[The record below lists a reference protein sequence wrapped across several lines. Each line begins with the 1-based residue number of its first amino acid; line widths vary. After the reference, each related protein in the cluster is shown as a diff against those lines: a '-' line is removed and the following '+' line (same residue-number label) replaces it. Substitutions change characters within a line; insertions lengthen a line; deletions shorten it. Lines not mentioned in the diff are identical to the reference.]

1 MEIIEIKWNIA
12 TFNFGGVEVN
22 VHGKKVRTFATW
34 LHYLPDERLVPLD
47 KNEEEILAWDDAGTR
62 DDEARRIMNLL
73 APYLAQKDGIPIII
87 GGDFNV
93 HSHLDWTYATRE
105 LYNHGGKTVN
115 WTVSKIIQQNGFT
128 DSFREMNPD
137 PVTNLGPTW
146 Y

>member
-73 APYLAQKDGIPIII
+73 APYLAQKDSIPIII

-93 HSHLDWTYATRE
+93 HSHLYWQENTKNLWKHQE
-105 LYNHGGKTVN
+105 TVVR
-115 WTVSKIIQQNGFT
+115 WDCRYSCPKLVSLIHFVKNTLI
-128 DSFREMNPD
+128 
-137 PVTNLGPTW
+137 L
-146 Y
+146 